1 MTKWLL
7 SILGVVFLAVLLD
20 IVYPNGKTNKF
31 CNSIFGLFA
40 IIVLISPIFKLDFQS
55 TSNDNF
61 INTTIN
67 KNIQKSKDEYYKI
80 KIENALVDEEIVGV
94 SVEIESIMDNNVYQI
109 QNVLVDT
116 SNIVLT
122 DFLTHNNKY
131 EVIIQKISKLMEI
144 EQERIVIYG

>member
-1 MTKWLL
+1 
-7 SILGVVFLAVLLD
+7 
-20 IVYPNGKTNKF
+20 
-31 CNSIFGLFA
+31 
-40 IIVLISPIFKLDFQS
+40 
-55 TSNDNF
+55 
-61 INTTIN
+61 
-67 KNIQKSKDEYYKI
+67 
-80 KIENALVDEEIVGV
+80 
-94 SVEIESIMDNNVYQI
+94 MDNNVYQI

>member
-31 CNSIFGLFA
+31 CKSIFGLFA
-40 IIVLISPIFKLDFQS
+40 IIVLISPIFKIDFQS

-61 INTTIN
+61 INSTIN

-80 KIENALVDEEIVGV
+80 KIEIALVDEEIVGV
-94 SVEIESIMDNNVYQI
+94 SVEIESIIDNNVYQI

>member
-31 CNSIFGLFA
+31 CKSIFGILA
-40 IIVLISPIFKLDFQS
+40 IIVLISPISKIDFQN

-61 INTTIN
+61 VSATLN
-67 KNIQKSKDEYYKI
+67 KNIQKSKDEYYKV
-80 KIENALVDEEIVGV
+80 KIENALGDDNICGV
-94 SVEIESIMDNNVYQI
+94 SVEIESNMDNNVYQI
-109 QNVLVDT
+109 ENVLVDT
-116 SNIVLT
+116 SNLVLT

>member
-31 CNSIFGLFA
+31 CKSIFGLFA
-40 IIVLISPIFKLDFQS
+40 IIVLVSPIFKIDFQS

-61 INTTIN
+61 VSTTLN
-67 KNIQKSKDEYYKI
+67 KNIQKSKDEYYKF
-80 KIENALVDEEIVGV
+80 KIENSLEDDDICGV
-94 SVEIESIMDNNVYQI
+94 SVEIESNMDNNVYQI
-109 QNVLVDT
+109 ENVLVDT
-116 SNIVLT
+116 SNLVLT

>member
-31 CNSIFGLFA
+31 CKSIFGILA
-40 IIVLISPIFKLDFQS
+40 IIVLISPISKIDFQN

-61 INTTIN
+61 VSSTLN
-67 KNIQKSKDEYYKI
+67 KNIQKSKDEYYKV
-80 KIENALVDEEIVGV
+80 KIENALGDDNICGV
-94 SVEIESIMDNNVYQI
+94 SVEIESNMDNNVYQI
-109 QNVLVDT
+109 ENVLVDT
-116 SNIVLT
+116 SNLVLT

>member
-31 CNSIFGLFA
+31 CKSIFGILA
-40 IIVLISPIFKLDFQS
+40 IIVLISPISKIDFQN

-61 INTTIN
+61 VSSTLN
-67 KNIQKSKDEYYKI
+67 KNIQKSKDEYYKV
-80 KIENALVDEEIVGV
+80 KIENALGDDNICGV
-94 SVEIESIMDNNVYQI
+94 SVEIESNMDNNVYQI
-109 QNVLVDT
+109 ENVLVDT
-116 SNIVLT
+116 SNLVLT
-122 DFLTHNNKY
+122 DFLTHNNEY

>member
-31 CNSIFGLFA
+31 CKSIFGIFA
-40 IIVLISPIFKLDFQS
+40 IIVLVSPIFKIDFQS

-61 INTTIN
+61 VSTTLN
-67 KNIQKSKDEYYKI
+67 KNIQKSKDEYYKF
-80 KIENALVDEEIVGV
+80 KIENALEDDDICGV
-94 SVEIESIMDNNVYQI
+94 SVEIESNMDNNVYQI
-109 QNVLVDT
+109 ENVLVDT
-116 SNIVLT
+116 SNLVLT

>member
-1 MTKWLL
+1 M
-7 SILGVVFLAVLLD
+7 
-20 IVYPNGKTNKF
+20 
-31 CNSIFGLFA
+31 
-40 IIVLISPIFKLDFQS
+40 
-55 TSNDNF
+55 
-61 INTTIN
+61 
-67 KNIQKSKDEYYKI
+67 
-80 KIENALVDEEIVGV
+80 GV
-94 SVEIESIMDNNVYQI
+94 SVEIESNMDNNVYQI

>member
-20 IVYPNGKTNKF
+20 IVYHNGKTNKF
-31 CNSIFGLFA
+31 CKSIFGLFA
-40 IIVLISPIFKLDFQS
+40 IIVLVSPIFKIDFQK

-61 INTTIN
+61 ISTTLN
-67 KNIQKSKDEYYKI
+67 KNIQSSKDEYYKF
-80 KIENALVDEEIVGV
+80 KIENALEEDDISGI
-94 SVEIESIMDNNVYQI
+94 SVEIESNMDNNVYQI

>member
-31 CNSIFGLFA
+31 CKSIFGILA
-40 IIVLISPIFKLDFQS
+40 IIVLISPISKIDFKN

-61 INTTIN
+61 VSVTLN
-67 KNIQKSKDEYYKI
+67 KNIQKSKDEYYKV
-80 KIENALVDEEIVGV
+80 KIENALGDDNICGV
-94 SVEIESIMDNNVYQI
+94 SVEIESNMDNNVYQI
-109 QNVLVDT
+109 ENVFVDT
-116 SNIVLT
+116 SNLVLT